1 MATFF
6 GRNLWFNNDPNLDPK
21 VNSDPHPQQ
30 QENKTIITKQ
40 QVGLVAN
47 VPDFRLLKTNG

>member
-40 QVGLVAN
+40 QVGVVAN